1 MWIQLDFENTCEIID
16 RSTWHWH
23 LIKLNIYRKE
33 GYQITICCD
42 IIISKV
48 AEGMS
53 FATNIV
59 VCIQINMK
67 KWKDNK
73 LQITKL
79 CCPVH
84 QVYITRWRIL
94 ILHLFCDWLTSWP
107 SGLVICQSIQIIWT
121 SMSLQFC
128 F

>member
-1 MWIQLDFENTCEIID
+1 MKWGNGVEFKICIKGNVIQLDFENTCEIID

-48 AEGMS
+48 AGGMS
-53 FATNIV
+53 FATNMV
-59 VCIQINMK
+59 VCIQIKMK

-73 LQITKL
+73 L
-79 CCPVH
+79 
-84 QVYITRWRIL
+84 
-94 ILHLFCDWLTSWP
+94 
-107 SGLVICQSIQIIWT
+107 
-121 SMSLQFC
+121 
-128 F
+128 